1 MKIAMKIENF
11 NLATKKQT
19 FFKDVNFYFEDCQLN
34 FVLGKRQSGKT
45 ELLDK
50 IAQNELFDN
59 LIGFPKT
66 PEIAYLAQQND
77 FYVNLKVKE
86 ILNFIRQLDG
96 NKNFTPPLRIL
107 QLEEQK
113 FLELSAVEKKLV
125 IIYLNIMVEKE
136 LYLFDEPEMG
146 LDLETSQEVFGWI
159 KGLVKLDKTVIVATN
174 KLDNISDIDNVNYI
188 KACDEILVDS
198 YLKIKSRMAF

>member
-1 MKIAMKIENF
+1 MKIENF

-146 LDLETSQEVFGWI
+146 LDLASSQEVFSWI

>member
-1 MKIAMKIENF
+1 MKIENF

-45 ELLDK
+45 GLLDQ
-50 IAQNELFDN
+50 IAQSESFDN

-146 LDLETSQEVFGWI
+146 LDLASSQEVFSWI

>member
-1 MKIAMKIENF
+1 MKIENF

-146 LDLETSQEVFGWI
+146 LDLASSQEVFSWI

-188 KACDEILVDS
+188 KTCDEILVDS

>member
-1 MKIAMKIENF
+1 MKIENF

-45 ELLDK
+45 ELLDQ
-50 IAQNELFDN
+50 IAQNESFDN

-146 LDLETSQEVFGWI
+146 LDLASSQEVFSWI

-188 KACDEILVDS
+188 KTCDEILVDS

>member
-1 MKIAMKIENF
+1 MKIENF

-45 ELLDK
+45 GLLDQ
-50 IAQNELFDN
+50 IAQSESFDN

-146 LDLETSQEVFGWI
+146 LDLASSQEVFSWI

-188 KACDEILVDS
+188 KTCDEILVDS

>member
-1 MKIAMKIENF
+1 MKIENF

-45 ELLDK
+45 ELLDQ
-50 IAQNELFDN
+50 IAQNESFDN

-66 PEIAYLAQQND
+66 HEIAYLAQQND

-96 NKNFTPPLRIL
+96 NKIFTPPLRIL

-146 LDLETSQEVFGWI
+146 LDLASSQEVFSWI

-188 KACDEILVDS
+188 KTCDEILVDS

>member
-1 MKIAMKIENF
+1 MKIENF

-45 ELLDK
+45 ELLDQ

-146 LDLETSQEVFGWI
+146 LDLASSQEVFSWI

>member
-1 MKIAMKIENF
+1 MKIENF

-45 ELLDK
+45 GLLDQ
-50 IAQNELFDN
+50 IAQSESFDN

>member
-1 MKIAMKIENF
+1 MKIENF

-45 ELLDK
+45 ELLDQ
-50 IAQNELFDN
+50 IAQNESFDN

-96 NKNFTPPLRIL
+96 NKNFTLPLRIL

-146 LDLETSQEVFGWI
+146 LDLASSQEVFSWI

-188 KACDEILVDS
+188 KTCDEILVDS

>member
-1 MKIAMKIENF
+1 MKIEDF

-45 ELLDK
+45 ELLDQ

-107 QLEEQK
+107 QLEGQK
-113 FLELSAVEKKLV
+113 FMELSVVEKKLV

-146 LDLETSQEVFGWI
+146 LDLASSQEVFSWI

>member
-1 MKIAMKIENF
+1 MKIENF

-113 FLELSAVEKKLV
+113 FLELAAVEKKLV

-146 LDLETSQEVFGWI
+146 LDLASSQEVFSWI

>member
-1 MKIAMKIENF
+1 MKIENF
-11 NLATKKQT
+11 TLATKKQT

-45 ELLDK
+45 ELLDQ
-50 IAQNELFDN
+50 IAQNESFDN

-146 LDLETSQEVFGWI
+146 LDLASSQEVFSWI

-188 KACDEILVDS
+188 KTCDEILVDS

>member
-1 MKIAMKIENF
+1 MKIENF

-45 ELLDK
+45 ELLDQ

-146 LDLETSQEVFGWI
+146 LDLASSQEVFSWI

-188 KACDEILVDS
+188 KTCDEILVDS

>member
-1 MKIAMKIENF
+1 MKIENF

-45 ELLDK
+45 GLLDQ
-50 IAQNELFDN
+50 IAQSESFDN

-66 PEIAYLAQQND
+66 QEIAYLAQQND

-96 NKNFTPPLRIL
+96 NKSFTPPLRIL

-113 FLELSAVEKKLV
+113 FLELSAIEKKLV

-146 LDLETSQEVFGWI
+146 LDLASSQEVFSWI

-188 KACDEILVDS
+188 KTCDEILVDS

>member
-1 MKIAMKIENF
+1 MKIENF

-45 ELLDK
+45 ELLDQ
-50 IAQNELFDN
+50 IAQNESFDN

-146 LDLETSQEVFGWI
+146 LDLASSQEVFSWI